1 MHKEDTDEETQYFEE
16 YEKDK
21 NEEEIYN
28 VYNSFVSV
36 RINMLV
42 KIVENL
48 HELKDPDYIL
58 YRRMSTIKMVKTYLI
73 RMERIKRVDS
83 NLQKHIQIISDI
95 EPIYRVGAKRYQ
107 AKTFKEQL

>member
-1 MHKEDTDEETQYFEE
+1 
-16 YEKDK
+16 
-21 NEEEIYN
+21 
-28 VYNSFVSV
+28 
-36 RINMLV
+36 
-42 KIVENL
+42 
-48 HELKDPDYIL
+48 
-58 YRRMSTIKMVKTYLI
+58 MVKTYLI